1 MKILFLFLFLFLF
14 SCAYPDIDTVPN
26 FENLNI
32 STNEAID
39 LCTYSKKNINLNY
52 VECLASYINSNPT
65 FEDLKLTEVQ
75 SIKLCKLI
83 NADSKDFINCLV
95 KYYEN

>member
-14 SCAYPDIDTVPN
+14 SCGYPDIDTVPN

-39 LCTYSKKNINLNY
+39 LCTYSKKNINQNY

-65 FEDLKLTEVQ
+65 FENLKLTEVQ